1 MFCPAQMNRIFFPY
15 RARHH
20 TRFRQSLNAV
30 DQHIRAQLK
39 AYAIQPTAQRLAIAA
54 TVLHT
59 DRHPSADEVFE
70 TVNREFPTVSR
81 ATVYNTL
88 NLFVEKGLCRTLTL
102 REGRIVYDPNMA
114 PHHHLLDEESGR
126 IYDLPWDALEVT
138 LNTPIEGFD
147 VTTMEVVV
155 RANRR
160 NDGMLR
166 RDA

>member
-1 MFCPAQMNRIFFPY
+1 
-15 RARHH
+15 
-20 TRFRQSLNAV
+20 V

-70 TVNREFPTVSR
+70 TVNRELPTVSR

-160 NDGMLR
+160 GGGMLR